1 MLPGESFNKRFG
13 CSFLMMVSEC
23 GLCAVWCLFC
33 FRMGFFFFFLVG
45 GVGKFVRISWPNS
58 HSYFLTCL
66 VCSKKVR
73 ILFVAYE
80 ILYIPIRSSLFI
92 VLFK

>member
-1 MLPGESFNKRFG
+1 MNVVCVLSGVYFAFEW
-13 CSFLMMVSEC
+13 V
-23 GLCAVWCLFC
+23 
-33 FRMGFFFFFLVG
+33 FFFWWG

-80 ILYIPIRSSLFI
+80 ILYIPIRSSLLI